1 MEKIIWNAYQKFRC
15 IAQNCEDS
23 CCKGWEVDIDEATAR
38 DYRSR
43 QGELGDRL
51 RQVMRTV
58 DGNTSMILQQGRC
71 PMWRQDGLCQIQA
84 QWGHDALCQ
93 VCREYP
99 RLYLDYGDF
108 VEWGLELSCPE
119 AARLIFADIQTQTV
133 KEESTIP
140 AEYDREVMTVL
151 QRSREELL
159 RYWNNAGNI
168 PQALAVTLLYA
179 YYVQD
184 AVDGGAYTPLE
195 PAQCLEAACR
205 YKGAGDIAPVL
216 EFFLS
221 LEILTPQWKD
231 RLQKPAAGEWDHRL
245 RVLAQYLIR
254 RYWLQAVW
262 DYDLTCRVKF
272 IIAACV
278 LVHYLGGDTV
288 QTAQLFAKEIE
299 NDPDNREAIL
309 DAAYTHEA
317 FTDANLLG
325 LLLN

>member
-108 VEWGLELSCPE
+108 AEWGLELSCPE
-119 AARLIFADIQTQTV
+119 AARLIFADMQTQTV

-140 AEYDREVMTVL
+140 AEYDGEVMAVL

-159 RYWNNAGNI
+159 RHWQTADNI

-195 PAQCLEAACR
+195 SAQCLEAACR

-272 IIAACV
+272 ILAACV